1 MPRTTITTTSPKPPA
16 TAREALH
23 EILRTWDPAAGST
36 GFEGLVADALAGF
49 TGYTFRLAKS
59 GSQFG
64 RDAATTAGRFAI
76 AMEAKR
82 YTNSVPL
89 QELVGKATLAAF
101 ALAEGVDLWVL
112 AATVEV
118 GETTERQLEQIL
130 DKGGISLLTLDWT
143 AAGLPPLAVL
153 LAAVPER
160 VEAFAK
166 LHLDP
171 SKHAALAAGLADI
184 AADPGFDASLTEF
197 RSKLSPGLLGLDA
210 FRHRSAD
217 WANSTLGSRRLAQRQ
232 FSQFLVPLEDR
243 ALTADRPTLR
253 RSIGEA
259 VDTARADAEGDTF
272 VLVAGGEGSGK
283 TWAVTNWWLSADPRP
298 ILLLSIGRIAEQ
310 LSPGTEPVEILA
322 RLAAHQ
328 SGPRDDTT
336 FARWRRRIE
345 RWSQGGRSRGAF
357 VLVVDGL
364 NETSGKAWASILRDL
379 LPAVR
384 DLGGVLVAT
393 CREQYWNRE
402 VGGRLPRYVT
412 TIRVQVNDYDD
423 AEFADVLRRNG
434 VDPNDLNPRLN
445 AFMRNPRICALALTI
460 LRRLAGVQDLS
471 VERLLMEFWRHRLEE
486 RDDLIAHNETDFR
499 DLLVRHAREYRERQG
514 AEFNRDEWRTRS
526 GAATRDDGR
535 DIRNDLTEIEE
546 GRFFDGASNTYQ
558 FRPESLRFALGL
570 LIADELKAHVDAGDD
585 LDQALAPIIDPIRG
599 FDAAADILTAAV
611 AVSVMDAGYPDAGIA
626 ALVAVWISLQNHVED
641 AFDELMPHIAA
652 RPGPFLDAYESRDT
666 DRDDGRFL
674 RFIQE
679 AAAERESVR
688 NALDQ
693 RVVRWLGCWTR
704 ALPESADGPERERRK
719 TERNEQ
725 IDARLASL
733 TPDERAWFA
742 ANCPELARPSGLAMA
757 ATLHLAGRAQT
768 PFAPGLAAFAFAY
781 KVGGIYNSP
790 YDELA
795 WVLRLNRIDPAEF
808 AAAVRNDVAR
818 FVAPGSST
826 LAGQAVAF
834 ALRLMGTE
842 ADEDMAEGLA
852 PRPSPNAMGGPEP
865 DPLNPASEPPAGIA
879 EAAGRIAAIDP
890 AAMWNHMSTTA
901 EDHDLEQTI
910 QSLVRFEFET
920 LREFLDRI
928 ARTISTRTGLP
939 LRQLAWHLPWL
950 SPILDAETI
959 EAIDQRV
966 ADIAANPSLA
976 PSDDADW
983 ITGTMVE
990 SVLPTREGAAQLDVL
1005 QSLPNGAPYY
1015 FRYSR
1020 VAKPLAG
1027 AEAADRLAAVI
1038 DGDPD
1043 ILERTLIFLSDG
1055 AVEATSAMRDLV
1067 IRCLGSDEAKVVAA
1081 AAEFA
1086 RTHDDPDIDDAVLAL
1101 PRPDDVDRTWR
1112 ARTVSA
1118 AISAAIAR
1126 RGREDLVEDIP
1137 VEHLDWVASR
1147 MPAALDRLADTIE
1160 ATVEMLTGHVDVE
1173 VPADAILTLEVEQP
1187 ETAALISMEDRGEQ
1201 FDNPIEGL
1209 KEAMSDTSG
1218 ARFAS
1223 RRRLL
1228 GQQLEQFLDSLASAG
1243 ALVVA
1248 RRPFAIGLDVLA
1260 RSQPDRY
1267 AGWLRSI
1274 LSTTDERALRNL
1286 QNVGLALAQHYAEID
1301 ADLSARTFAHLWRID
1316 PHVTVTMGPA
1326 KHPIRFTSLFSAV
1339 SSEEID
1345 ALRGRVLEQASD
1357 DGQLAIAVLAAEAA
1371 GAGQWLDGYI
1381 DGRLASATPADQAL
1395 GITAASMR
1403 PANPHS
1409 DAVLGRDWKR
1419 GFLGDAARA
1428 GRTSYARSRHSDHW
1442 FAQAAAAK
1450 HPHERWRYLE
1460 LAIAAADRRQLMDAA
1475 RRVTPDLR
1483 LMGGEVG
1490 ERLAK
1495 ATDKANTEGKKTLF
1509 GWKKPTGLLGQI
1521 LR

>member
-1 MPRTTITTTSPKPPA
+1 MTTSLSPPA
-16 TAREALH
+16 TAREVLH
-23 EILRTWDPAAGST
+23 EMLRTWEPAAGPT
-36 GFEGLVADALAGF
+36 GFEGLVADALVGF
-49 TGYTFRLAKS
+49 TGFTFRLAKS
-59 GSQFG
+59 GLQFG
-64 RDAATTAGRFAI
+64 RDAATTSSRFAI

-89 QELVGKATLAAF
+89 QELVGKSTLAAF

-153 LAAVPER
+153 LAAVRER

-184 AADPGFDASLTEF
+184 AADPGFDASLAEI
-197 RSKLSPGLLGLDA
+197 RDKLSPGLLGLDA
-210 FRHRSAD
+210 CRHANTA
-217 WANSTLGSRRLAQRQ
+217 WANDTLGSRRLAQRQ
-232 FSQFLVPLEDR
+232 FSQFLVPLENR
-243 ALTADRPTLR
+243 ALTAERPTLR
-253 RSIGEA
+253 HSIGEA
-259 VDTARADAEGDTF
+259 VDHARTDAAGDTL

-310 LSPGTEPVEILA
+310 LSPGTEPVEMLA

-328 SGPRDDTT
+328 SGPRDATAV
-336 FARWRRRIE
+336 ARWRRRIE
-345 RWSQGGRSRGAF
+345 RWSQGGRSRDAF

-393 CREQYWNRE
+393 CREQYWSRE
-402 VGGRLPRYVT
+402 VRDRLPRYVT

-423 AEFADVLRRNG
+423 VEFADVLRRNG
-434 VDPNDLNPRLN
+434 VDPGDLNPRLN

-460 LRRLAGVQDLS
+460 LPRLTGIQDLS

-486 RDDLIAHNETDFR
+486 REDMIAHNDTDFR

-514 AEFNRDEWRTRS
+514 AAFNRDEWRSRS
-526 GAATRDDGR
+526 GAAARDDGR

-546 GRFFDGASNTYQ
+546 GRFFDGASSTYQ
-558 FRPESLRFALGL
+558 FRPESLQFALGL
-570 LIADELKAHVDAGDD
+570 LISDELKGHIDAGDD
-585 LDQALAPIIDPIRG
+585 LDQAIAPIIDPIRG
-599 FDAAADILTAAV
+599 FDAAADVLTAAV

-652 RPGPFLDAYESRDT
+652 RPGPFLDAYELRDT

-674 RFIQE
+674 RFILE

-688 NALDQ
+688 AALEQ
-693 RVVRWLGCWTR
+693 RVVRWLGSWTR
-704 ALPESADGPERERRK
+704 TLPESADGPERERRQ

-733 TPDERAWFA
+733 TPDEQAWFA

-768 PFAPGLAAFAFAY
+768 PFAPGLVAFAFAY
-781 KVGGIYNSP
+781 KVGGTYNSA

-808 AAAVRNDVAR
+808 AAAARNEVAR
-818 FVAPGSST
+818 FVAPGSSA

-842 ADEDMAEGLA
+842 ADEDTAEGLA
-852 PRPSPNAMGGPEP
+852 PRPSPTIMGGPEP
-865 DPLNPASEPPAGIA
+865 DALDPATDPPPGVA
-879 EAAGRIAAIDP
+879 EVAARIAAMDP
-890 AAMWNHMSTTA
+890 TIIWNHMSTTV
-901 EDHDLEQTI
+901 EDHDLERTI
-910 QSLVRFEFET
+910 ESLVRFEFET
-920 LREFLDRI
+920 LREFLDRV

-966 ADIAANPSLA
+966 AEIGADPSLA
-976 PSDDADW
+976 PADDADW

-990 SVLPTREGAAQLDVL
+990 SVLPTRDGAAQLDVL
-1005 QSLPNGAPYY
+1005 QSLPSDAPYY

-1020 VAKPLAG
+1020 VAKPLTG
-1027 AEAADRLAAVI
+1027 DDAANRLAAVI
-1038 DGDPD
+1038 DGDPN

-1055 AVEATSAMRDLV
+1055 AVQVTPALRDLV
-1067 IRCLGSDEAKVVAA
+1067 IRCLGSAETEVVAA

-1086 RTHDDPDIDDAVLAL
+1086 RAHDDPDIDDAVLAL
-1101 PRPDDVDRTWR
+1101 PRPADVDRTWR
-1112 ARTVSA
+1112 AGTVSA
-1118 AISAAIAR
+1118 AISVAIAR
-1126 RGREDLVEDIP
+1126 RGRVDLVEDIP

-1160 ATVEMLTGHVDVE
+1160 ATVEMLTGEIDIA
-1173 VPADAILTLEVEQP
+1173 PPTDAILTLEVDEP
-1187 ETAALISMEDRGEQ
+1187 ETAARISLEDRGEQ
-1201 FDNPIEGL
+1201 FDDPFEGL
-1209 KEAMSDTSG
+1209 NAAMSDTTG
-1218 ARFAS
+1218 ARFAN

-1228 GQQLEQFLDSLASAG
+1228 GQQLERFLDSLASAG

-1248 RRPFAIGLDVLA
+1248 RRPFAIGLDALA
-1260 RSQPDRY
+1260 RSQSDRY
-1267 AGWLRSI
+1267 AGWLRGI
-1274 LSTTDERALRNL
+1274 LATTDDRALRNL

-1301 ADLSARTFAHLWRID
+1301 ANLSARTFAHLWRID

-1345 ALRGRVLEQASD
+1345 ALRGKMLEQASD
-1357 DGQLAIAVLAAEAA
+1357 DGQLETVVLAAEAA
-1371 GAGQWLDGYI
+1371 GAGVWLDDHI

-1409 DAVLGRDWKR
+1409 DGVLDRDWKR

-1428 GRTSYARSRHSDHW
+1428 GRTRYARSRHSDHW
-1442 FAQAAAAK
+1442 FDYAVAAT

-1460 LAIAAADRRQLMDAA
+1460 LAIAAADRRQLMETA

-1490 ERLAK
+1490 ERMAK
-1495 ATDKANTEGKKTLF
+1495 AAEKANTEGKKTLF
-1509 GWKKPTGLLGQI
+1509 GWRKPDSLLQQI